1 MTIEVRRS
9 TLLADVRRRGPSVTV
24 VRTGRHCKNCPRV
37 GAVDEWPRA
46 PGPFSSPAFATGV
59 TIAILVSAV
68 VTYMVVAA

>member
-9 TLLADVRRRGPSVTV
+9 TLLADVRRRVPSGTV

-37 GAVDEWPRA
+37 GAVDEWPR
-46 PGPFSSPAFATGV
+46 GPSPLSSPAFATGV

-68 VTYMVVAA
+68 VMYAMVAA